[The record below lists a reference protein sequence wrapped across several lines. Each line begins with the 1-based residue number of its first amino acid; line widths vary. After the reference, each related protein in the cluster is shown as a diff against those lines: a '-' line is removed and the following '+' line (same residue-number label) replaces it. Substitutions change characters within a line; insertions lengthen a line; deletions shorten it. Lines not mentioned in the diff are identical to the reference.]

1 MAVSPDKTRIYVTV
15 TKKQKKEIER
25 MSKKLDLPP
34 ATFAT
39 NLLTA
44 GLDDAR
50 ILDRLGFLKGAQV
63 VSNFAGRHTA
73 LRVAAMS
80 GEPMT
85 P

>member
-1 MAVSPDKTRIYVTV
+1 MALPPDKVRINVTI
-15 TKKQKKEIER
+15 TKKQKKEMER
-25 MSKKLDLPP
+25 LARKLDLPV
-34 ATFAT
+34 ATLAT

-50 ILDRLGFLKGAQV
+50 VLDRLGFLKGAQV